1 MGIFEKKK
9 ENFINLE
16 VLYLEKNCDLS
27 DFLVNKISKC
37 RKELIIRFN
46 ENENLIGEGLDLNDE
61 EDIWEILTLLN
72 LN

>member
-9 ENFINLE
+9 ENIINLE

-61 EDIWEILTLLN
+61 EDI
-72 LN
+72 

>member
-61 EDIWEILTLLN
+61 EDI
-72 LN
+72 